1 LDSHPASEATVS
13 LLDALRGA
21 PNAAQPLPWLLTSGQ
36 PTLAHFEALRDAGV
50 GAVIDLRDPMEP
62 RPIDE
67 PAELARLGITYHSLP
82 VRAGALDDA
91 TLGEIVALLR
101 QYDGTPTL
109 LHCASAN
116 RVGGALLA
124 YLILD
129 QGMSEQDAVDAAMRV
144 GLRSTEL
151 MDWGLVYA
159 RRGS

>member
-1 LDSHPASEATVS
+1 LS
-13 LLDALRGA
+13 LLDALGGA

-36 PTLAHFEALRDAGV
+36 PARAHFEALREAGV
-50 GAVIDLRDPMEP
+50 TAVIDLRDPMEP

-67 PAELARLGITYHSLP
+67 PAELARLGITYHSVP
-82 VRAGALDDA
+82 VRTGALDDA
-91 TLGEIVALLR
+91 TLGAIVALLR
-101 QYDGTPTL
+101 QYEGTPTL

-151 MDWGLVYA
+151 MDWGLAYA
-159 RRGS
+159 RSEK

>member
-1 LDSHPASEATVS
+1 MS
-13 LLDALRGA
+13 LLDALGTA

-36 PTLAHFEALRDAGV
+36 PTTAQFEALQAAGV
-50 GAVIDLRDPMEP
+50 TAVIDLRDPMEP
-62 RPIDE
+62 RPLDE
-67 PAELARLGITYHSLP
+67 PAELARLGITYHSIP
-82 VRAGALDDA
+82 VRPGALDDA

-101 QYDGTPTL
+101 KHSGTPTL

-129 QGMSEQDAVDAAMRV
+129 QGMSEQDATEAAMRV

-151 MDWGLVYA
+151 MDWGLEYA
-159 RRGS
+159 RRQR